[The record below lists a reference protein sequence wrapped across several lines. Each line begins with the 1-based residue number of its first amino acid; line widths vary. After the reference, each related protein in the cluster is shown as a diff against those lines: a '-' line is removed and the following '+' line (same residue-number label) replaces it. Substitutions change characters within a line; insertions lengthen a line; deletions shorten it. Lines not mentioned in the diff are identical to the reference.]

1 MLDIKKVRHITRIRD
16 FLRILDIPKVRVV
29 GKMGWMD
36 EMECLKA
43 ADLGDP
49 TAIMQKVQGCLK
61 DSRKCMKECRDLLR
75 IADALTVK
83 DDIGDTV
90 ELSYTM
96 CEKIRHRINGWK
108 DMKKEILQHMS
119 GAKEEDEEE
128 EEGDDA
134 DAHGAEEDV
143 KQKDGEKEGAAPST
157 QTD

>member
-61 DSRKCMKECRDLLR
+61 DSRKCMKECRDLLC
-75 IADALTVK
+75 IAEALTVK

-108 DMKKEILQHMS
+108 EMKKDILRHLE
-119 GAKEEDEEE
+119 GTKEEE
-128 EEGDDA
+128 EEESEGDD
-134 DAHGAEEDV
+134 EDDE
-143 KQKDGEKEGAAPST
+143 KEKDGEKEAAPSKKDSEH
-157 QTD
+157 TD